1 MIFRR
6 WLEERQMGQSLP
18 DTGYTSSQVIIY
30 RAVAKEV
37 TEIKQED
44 YVTLSEKFAREHAD
58 HMVVTEEEP
67 YVVLKALV
75 NASDVYEA
83 YNPGEYFYNGSPT
96 SGQVIY
102 TANPPESSPWG

>member
-1 MIFRR
+1 
-6 WLEERQMGQSLP
+6 MGRSLS
-18 DTGYTSSQVIIY
+18 DTGHPSSQVLIY
-30 RAVAKEV
+30 RAVASDV
-37 TEIKQED
+37 AEIKPED
-44 YVTLSEKFAREHAD
+44 YITLSEKFARGHAD

-83 YNPGEYFYNGSPT
+83 YNPGEYFYNGKPT

-102 TANPPESSPWG
+102 TANPLA